1 MKPALLHVSWLAVA
15 AGAFYAG
22 SVLKKPEGAATGD
35 TRNRNVAAGANLTA
49 AERAGSVKSSAIS
62 RDASISD
69 FLSRYELGS
78 GKPLSPEKM
87 RLAMSEALRET
98 DPVKSTMLFSRLL
111 EELTPE
117 NAAETMA
124 TLRESITG
132 FEMMRYMPLL
142 AYQWGTVDA
151 KNAFA
156 ELDKQDGR
164 MGMMGKP
171 IILSGLASK
180 DPAAAQAWLAEQKE
194 DLPGREF
201 YTQSIINGLAKSD
214 LNAAVAFA
222 AKQEKAEDRT
232 RSAETIAQEKI
243 KSGIEGAASWASTL
257 TDPDMKKG
265 AMQTVASQLARTDL
279 TKAADYVKQYAN
291 ETWAG
296 GAIGDVAGRL
306 ARNDPQQGLAFA
318 ASISGENQTRAYRE
332 SIQSWIR
339 SGDEGAGQASQY
351 VNQMPAGAN
360 RDASASVLA
369 TSISREDPAA
379 AIAWTGSITDA
390 KVREETLIDVAR
402 DYRRSDPEGYSAWL
416 PTSGLSAE
424 ALEQVNQRG
433 GDRGGWRG
441 GPPGGFPGGGPPGG
455 FGGGGGFGR
464 GR

>member
-22 SVLKKPEGAATGD
+22 SVLKKPGAVD
-35 TRNRNVAAGANLTA
+35 TNDPRTRTVAGGANLTA

-69 FLSRYELGS
+69 FLSRYDLGS
-78 GKPLSPEKM
+78 GKPLSPEMM
-87 RLAMSEALRET
+87 RQAMSEALRET

-117 NAAETMA
+117 NAGETMA
-124 TLRESITG
+124 AVRESITG

-151 KNAFA
+151 KTAFS

-171 IILSGLASK
+171 IILAGLASK
-180 DPAAAQAWLAEQKE
+180 DPAAAQAWLAEQAA
-194 DLPGREF
+194 DLPGREI

-214 LNAAVAFA
+214 LNAAVEFA

-243 KSGIEGAASWASTL
+243 RSGIEGAAAWASSL

-265 AMQTVASQLARTDL
+265 AMQTVANQLARTDL
-279 TKAADYVKQYAN
+279 TKAADYVKQYAS
-291 ETWAG
+291 ETWAE
-296 GAIGDVAGRL
+296 GAIGDVASRL
-306 ARNDPQQGLAFA
+306 ARNDPKEGLAFA
-318 ASISGENQTRAYRE
+318 ASISGENQPRAYRE

-339 SGDEGAGQASQY
+339 SGDEGAVQASQY
-351 VNQMPAGAN
+351 VNDMPVGSN
-360 RDASASVLA
+360 KDASASVLA
-369 TSISREDPAA
+369 TSISREDPTS
-379 AIAWTGSITDA
+379 AIAWTASIADP
-390 KVREETLIDVAR
+390 KVREDTLIEVAR
-402 DYRRSDPEGYSAWL
+402 DFRRTDPEGYAAWL
-416 PTSGLSAE
+416 PASGLSA
-424 ALEQVNQRG
+424 AAQEQVNQRG
-433 GDRGGWRG
+433 GDRGWR
-441 GPPGGFPGGGPPGG
+441 GGGPPGG
-455 FGGGGGFGR
+455 FGGGGFGR